1 MEEKPRNS
9 GIDAAGAIPWG
20 THFCLFYETK
30 SDLIEFL
37 IPYFKAGLEDNEL
50 CIWATRTF

>member
-50 CIWATRTF
+50 CIWATRTY